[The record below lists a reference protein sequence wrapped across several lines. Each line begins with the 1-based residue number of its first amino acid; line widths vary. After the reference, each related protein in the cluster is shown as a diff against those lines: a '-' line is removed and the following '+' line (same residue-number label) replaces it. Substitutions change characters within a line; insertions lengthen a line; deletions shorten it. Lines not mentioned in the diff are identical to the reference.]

1 MYLVHSDRPI
11 YILDK
16 HCVNAALHTAN
27 NNVQVTEQQQYILVP
42 CLYAALI
49 FISVWYCVKRLCVW
63 MNILVQIKAF
73 KQQ

>member
-49 FISVWYCVKRLCVW
+49 FISVFGWTS
-63 MNILVQIKAF
+63 
-73 KQQ
+73 